1 VFESD
6 NKVVHK
12 NQGCEMMEGP
22 AFRVDVLRQVV
33 AIVVL
38 ERFCDDFFCFLF
50 LELDLLVGVFHD
62 FDLLIGIFHL

>member
-1 VFESD
+1 
-6 NKVVHK
+6 
-12 NQGCEMMEGP
+12 MMEDP

-38 ERFCDDFFCFLF
+38 ERLCLDFFSFLF
-50 LELDLLVGVFHD
+50 LELDLLVGIFHD